1 MTEAVRELRR
11 RAGLR
16 EELGEHPEC
25 YVENNMPGIVFWFN
39 PDTGEIQIHR
49 LLDPEIDTPQ
59 VGEKYLIENPNC
71 RRDGGKW
78 LLRRLCYEP
87 EPEEEIPESPRGYGW
102 PLGSRDWMTV
112 VRERIARAQR
122 AALQQ
127 QVEQAEQPQDEPR

>member
-1 MTEAVRELRR
+1 
-11 RAGLR
+11 
-16 EELGEHPEC
+16 
-25 YVENNMPGIVFWFN
+25 MPGIVFWLN

-59 VGEKYLIENPNC
+59 EYFIENPNW

-78 LLRRLCYEP
+78 LTRRLCYEP